1 MWLSYS
7 HFLEVPEGQ
16 RIGCKRQR
24 QEIEEAGEEE
34 GNKGEGGKRYLSQW
48 DKGLSLDREETDVA
62 HRQMAVYKGKEGNL
76 MLG

>member
-24 QEIEEAGEEE
+24 QEIES
-34 GNKGEGGKRYLSQW
+34 KGEGKWNKRGK
-48 DKGLSLDREETDVA
+48 KGYFPWEN
-62 HRQMAVYKGKEGNL
+62 K
-76 MLG
+76 